1 MRQLIFL
8 ALAGT
13 VLFSSCREKKE
24 EPSLKKPVIY
34 FYPESDTEVSVEL
47 KTTGKLTFSYPDYAT
62 GWKGTAHPDGS
73 IDVNG
78 KHYPYLFWESEQ
90 PFNKFDK
97 EIGCVLLHKE
107 NAVKSLE
114 KHLTKLGFNEKEKTD
129 FITYWGPQIM
139 KHELVMAQFLI
150 NEECE
155 EFATLDIQP
164 TPAHLNRVYMIWT
177 NFDLNSSKIP
187 LIKTQIL
194 RPLTRDGFDI
204 LEWGGMEISEK
215 SLLLN

>member
-8 ALAGT
+8 TLAGT

-47 KTTGKLTFSYPDYAT
+47 KTTGKLTFSYPDYAS

-90 PFNKFDK
+90 PFNSFNKKVGGLILQK
-97 EIGCVLLHKE
+97 ETVVE
-107 NAVKSLE
+107 SLE
-114 KHLTKLGFNEKEKTD
+114 MYLTQLGFNDKEKTD
-129 FITYWGPQIM
+129 FITFWAPQLQ
-139 KHELVMAQFLI
+139 KHDLVMIQFIL
-150 NEECE
+150 NDSCN
-155 EFATLDIQP
+155 EFATLEIEP
-164 TPAHLNRVYMIWT
+164 KPAHLNRVYMVWRDYNIS
-177 NFDLNSSKIP
+177 LSQS
-187 LIKTQIL
+187 LITEQV
-194 RPLTRDGFDI
+194 LTPINRDGFDV
-204 LEWGGMEISEK
+204 LEWGGIEISQK
-215 SLLLN
+215 GF